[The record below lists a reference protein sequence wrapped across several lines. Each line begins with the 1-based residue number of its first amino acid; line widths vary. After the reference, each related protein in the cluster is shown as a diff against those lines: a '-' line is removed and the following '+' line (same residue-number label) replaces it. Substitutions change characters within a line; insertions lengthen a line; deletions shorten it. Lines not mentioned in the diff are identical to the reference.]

1 MASNNRRS
9 QPQAYSDTTILIVG
23 GLAVAAAAAWTT
35 WVAWHL
41 GMLIQDRH
49 MPHVGMGTLLSGLF
63 HGTIAWPGVAG
74 WIMVAVQIAVYT
86 ALIALFL
93 MIRAAHTG
101 GRTRIDDKARYL
113 GRGRDIASLTRKQVA
128 RVAKRLGVTSDAVGL
143 TLGRHI
149 PSGKT
154 LYMTWEDTLLTVA
167 GPRTGKT
174 TCLVIPSIL
183 DAPGAVV
190 ATSNKP
196 DVIQAIRAPR
206 SVKGTV
212 WAFDPQ
218 HISDE
223 ARTWWWNPLSYV
235 TDDTKA
241 LQMAGYFAA
250 ATTDP
255 NAKRDAFFDTAAE
268 SLLSYL
274 LLACALSDQPITQV
288 WHWLTNTNDT
298 SPVDILRQGGYPLL
312 ADSLEAVI
320 EYPDKQKQ
328 GVYGSAQN
336 LCRVLTSPTITA
348 WVTDTGEGLPCLDVH
363 RFVGSNDTLCLMSRE
378 GVGTAG
384 ALTLAITAAVAE
396 AGEERARREGGRLHV
411 PLVMVLD
418 EAANIC
424 RWRELPDLYSHYG
437 SRGIIIL
444 TFLQSWSQ
452 GEQAWGDKGLE
463 KMYSAA
469 NMAVYIGGVK
479 EEPFLRSMSGLLGEY
494 EYVSRQVGYSRG
506 EGSST
511 MSITRDH
518 ILDIDDLAALPRG
531 RALLMSSG
539 NRPVLMRTIPWMD
552 RPDAKEVIEQQEKE
566 RQHGLG

>member
-1 MASNNRRS
+1 M
-9 QPQAYSDTTILIVG
+9 
-23 GLAVAAAAAWTT
+23 AAAAWTT

-41 GMLIQDRH
+41 GTLVQTRH
-49 MPHVGMGTLLSGLF
+49 MPHMGMGALLSGLI
-63 HGTIAWPGVAG
+63 HGSIRWPGAAG
-74 WIMVAVQIAVYT
+74 WIMVAAQVVVYGSLIILVW
-86 ALIALFL
+86 ALHSG
-93 MIRAAHTG
+93 RAA
-101 GRTRIDDKARYL
+101 GRSRIDDKAKYL
-113 GRGRDIASLTRKQVA
+113 GRGKDIASLTRRPVERAAQ
-128 RVAKRLGVTSDAVGL
+128 RLGVEGGAIGL

-190 ATSNKP
+190 ATSNKS
-196 DVIQAIRAPR
+196 DVIQAVRAPR
-206 SVKGTV
+206 SKKGTV

-218 HISDE
+218 HVSDE
-223 ARTWWWNPLSYV
+223 QRTWWWNPLSYV

-241 LQMAGYFAA
+241 MQMAGYFAA
-250 ATTDP
+250 STVDP
-255 NAKRDAFFDTAAE
+255 DAKRDAFFDSAAE
-268 SLLSYL
+268 TLLAYL
-274 LLACALSDQPITQV
+274 LLACSLAHQPITQV
-288 WHWLTNTNDT
+288 WKWLTNTNDT
-298 SPVDILRQGGYPLL
+298 SPVDILRTGGYPLI
-312 ADSLEAVI
+312 AESLDAII
-320 EYPDKQKQ
+320 EYPDRQKQ

-336 LCRVLTSPTITA
+336 LSRVLTSPKVTA
-348 WVTDTGEGLPCLDVH
+348 WVTDTGEGLPCFDAK
-363 RFVGSNDTLCLMSRE
+363 RFVSSTDTLCLMSRE

-384 ALTLAITAAVAE
+384 AFVLALTAAVSE
-396 AGEERARREGGRLHV
+396 AGEDLARTEGGRLRT

-437 SRGIIIL
+437 SRGIIML

-452 GEQAWGDKGLE
+452 GVQAWGEKGME

-469 NMAVYIGGVK
+469 NMSVYIGGVK
-479 EEPFLRSMSGLLGEY
+479 EESFLRSMSGLLGEY
-494 EYVSRQVGYSRG
+494 DYVSRQIGYSRG

-511 MSITRDH
+511 TSITRDH
-518 ILDIDDLAALPRG
+518 ILDVDDLAALPRG

-539 NRPVLMRTIPWMD
+539 NRPVLMKTLPWMD
-552 RPDAKEVIEQQEKE
+552 RHLDAGGNDIPSKEGDH
-566 RQHGLG
+566 HGR